1 MNYNDYLNNQKNN
14 SDQFIDL
21 NKPKQMNTIK
31 INDQFDSLNNI
42 KIKLIELENS
52 LYDDRNKN
60 VSKVSEIIELV
71 QYLQRDNN

>member
-21 NKPKQMNTIK
+21 NKPKTI
-31 INDQFDSLNNI
+31 INDKWDSLNNI
-42 KIKLIELENS
+42 KRKLIELENS

>member
-1 MNYNDYLNNQKNN
+1 MNYNDYLNNQNTMNEK
-14 SDQFIDL
+14 IDL
-21 NKPKQMNTIK
+21 SKPKQIK

-42 KIKLIELENS
+42 KRKLIELENS